1 MMNTQGRMFAARQ
14 LACTALL
21 TLLAIAGART
31 APAAE
36 LIPSFGV
43 TKSMDA
49 NASSAQGF
57 GGLAIR
63 TSLFPFLKA
72 EGGIAYRQDSFA
84 SGDLKV
90 RQWPVTVS
98 AWLTPFPMV
107 YAGGGLG
114 WYRTT
119 YDYRSDLPYQDS
131 TIRTM
136 GVHIGGGVEV
146 PVAERMSLDLNGR
159 YVFMQQDANN
169 IQVPTSFNPD
179 FWNLT
184 VGLAIK
190 L

>member
-1 MMNTQGRMFAARQ
+1 MMNIKGRVFAARQ
-14 LACTALL
+14 LACT
-21 TLLAIAGART
+21 TLLAMLAITSAGI

-36 LIPSFGV
+36 LIPSFGL
-43 TKSMDA
+43 TKSTDES
-49 NASSAQGF
+49 ASGAQGF

-63 TSLFPFLKA
+63 ASLFPFLKA

-84 SGDLKV
+84 NGDLKV

-98 AWLTPFPMV
+98 AWVTPLPMM
-107 YAGGGLG
+107 YAGGGIG

-119 YDYRSDLPYQDS
+119 YDYRSDLPYLDS
-131 TIRTM
+131 TTRRM
-136 GVHIGGGVEV
+136 GVHLGGGVEV
-146 PVAERMSLDLNGR
+146 PIAARMSLDLNGR

-169 IQVPTSFNPD
+169 IQVPTSFNPE

-184 VGLAIK
+184 LGLGIK

>member
-1 MMNTQGRMFAARQ
+1 MDTKSRTIAVRQ
-14 LACTALL
+14 LAFA
-21 TLLAIAGART
+21 TLLATLAITGARI

-63 TSLFPFLKA
+63 ASLFPFLKA
-72 EGGIAYRQDSFA
+72 EGGIAYRQDSF
-84 SGDLKV
+84 SDGDLKV

-98 AWLTPFPMV
+98 AWVTPLPMV

-119 YDYRSDLPYQDS
+119 YDYRSDLPYEDS
-131 TIRTM
+131 TTRVM
-136 GVHIGGGVEV
+136 GVHLGGGVEV
-146 PVAERMSLDLNGR
+146 PIATRMSLDVNGR
-159 YVFMQQDANN
+159 YVFMQKDANN

-179 FWNLT
+179 FWNLA